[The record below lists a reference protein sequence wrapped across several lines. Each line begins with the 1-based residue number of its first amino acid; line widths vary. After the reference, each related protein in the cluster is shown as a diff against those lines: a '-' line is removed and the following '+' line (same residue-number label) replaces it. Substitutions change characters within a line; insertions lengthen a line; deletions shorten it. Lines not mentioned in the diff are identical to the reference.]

1 MKSVLLCNLALAGLL
16 MSTLAGA
23 DTVYKWVDDE
33 GVTHFSAH
41 PPKNRQSD
49 QMRTK
54 TGHSEPVDYSRR
66 FRAEDDGERDQTDS
80 QNQTAANQAGPSQE
94 ELDEACEAARQNLAL
109 VERGGRIAVKDENG
123 ERRYL
128 DQDEI
133 DERAEQAR
141 RIRDR
146 AC

>member
-1 MKSVLLCNLALAGLL
+1 MKSVLLCSLALAGLL

-41 PPKNRQSD
+41 PPKSRQSD
-49 QMRTK
+49 QMRTQ
-54 TGHSEPVDYSRR
+54 TGHSEPVDYSQR
-66 FRAEDDGERDQTDS
+66 FRAEEEQPDTSNEA
-80 QNQTAANQAGPSQE
+80 TANREGPSQQ
-94 ELDEACEAARQNLAL
+94 ELDEACEAARENLAMI
-109 VERGGRIAVKDENG
+109 EGGRRIAVTDENG

-128 DQDEI
+128 NQDEI

-141 RIRDR
+141 QVRDR

>member
-1 MKSVLLCNLALAGLL
+1 MKSVLLCSLAVAGVL

-49 QMRTK
+49 QMRTR
-54 TGHSEPVDYSRR
+54 TGHSEPVDYSQR
-66 FRAEDDGERDQTDS
+66 FKAEEEQSDTSNEATANREGRS
-80 QNQTAANQAGPSQE
+80 QQ
-94 ELDEACEAARQNLAL
+94 ELDEACEAARENLAMI
-109 VERGGRIAVKDENG
+109 EGGRRIAVTDENG

-128 DQDEI
+128 NQDEI

-141 RIRDR
+141 QVRDR

>member
-1 MKSVLLCNLALAGLL
+1 MKSVLLCSLAVSGLL
-16 MSTLAGA
+16 MSSLAGA

-49 QMRTK
+49 QMRTR
-54 TGHSEPVDYSRR
+54 TGHSEPIDYSQQ
-66 FRAEDDGERDQTDS
+66 FQAEGEQDQADTS
-80 QNQTAANQAGPSQE
+80 NEAAANQRDVSQQD
-94 ELDEACEAARQNLAL
+94 LDRACEDARENLAKI
-109 VERGGRIAVKDENG
+109 ERGGRIMVTDDNG

-128 DQDEI
+128 NQDEI

-141 RIRDR
+141 QVRDR